1 MTRRFR
7 GVRGRGRVGG
17 RGGEELEKR
26 KRLINLRSQLIG
38 TFGLTSYSEAN
49 QLKCIRLQST
59 VGQLRV
65 ECRGVNA
72 LHGSNANKLRGFTL
86 EQTVW
91 GSTSLMLISLVGS
104 KDPFH
109 TLTVPSDPPDTN
121 RDPCAL
127 NSIVDLRH
135 LCSHF
140 KWSL

>member
-1 MTRRFR
+1 M
-7 GVRGRGRVGG
+7 
-17 RGGEELEKR
+17 
-26 KRLINLRSQLIG
+26 
-38 TFGLTSYSEAN
+38 
-49 QLKCIRLQST
+49 
-59 VGQLRV
+59 
-65 ECRGVNA
+65 NA